1 MIKVNF
7 LPDNITVEMEHNIS
21 LLETA
26 INNGIQ
32 IDSQC
37 ESGTCSTCI
46 VKIEKGEELLYE
58 NYGENYNSNKNLKN
72 ILSCIAELKKEVSD
86 GEIIVKISDI

>member
-7 LPDNITVEMEHNIS
+7 LPENIIAEMTHGVS

-26 INNGIQ
+26 RNNGVD

-37 ESGTCSTCI
+37 ESGTCSTCM
-46 VKIEKGEELLYE
+46 VRIEKGEDLLYE
-58 NYGENYNSNKNLKN
+58 NYGDNYNNDKNLKN
-72 ILSCIAELKKEVSD
+72 ILSCIAELKDDVFD
-86 GEIIVKISDI
+86 GEITIKVL